1 MESTSRPEKRRL
13 EEDDFEGPSKRQTVG
28 SEETQSSEV
37 FYEAPTAPA
46 EEEYEPTSFALAV
59 KQEEKEDEKQ
69 EKQEEQD
76 EEYEPTAYVK
86 QENYE
91 PVKEEE
97 DATNLPVETVIP
109 FDRLIVL
116 HLEATCDENPTNPAA
131 VQVTKEN
138 SEIIGNY
145 TICF

>member
-28 SEETQSSEV
+28 SEETQSNDV

-46 EEEYEPTSFALAV
+46 DEEYEPTSFAPAV
-59 KQEEKEDEKQ
+59 KQEEKQEEEEEEAEKDKQ
-69 EKQEEQD
+69 QEEQD

-91 PVKEEE
+91 PVKEE
-97 DATNLPVETVIP
+97 DNLPVETIIP
-109 FDRLIVL
+109 FDRLVVL

-145 TICF
+145 